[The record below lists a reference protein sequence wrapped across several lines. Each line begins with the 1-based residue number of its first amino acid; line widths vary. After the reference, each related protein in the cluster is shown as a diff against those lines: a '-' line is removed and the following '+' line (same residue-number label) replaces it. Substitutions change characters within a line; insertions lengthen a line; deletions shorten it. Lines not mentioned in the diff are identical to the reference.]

1 MLPSPRVLSYDDLRK
16 LAGKFLDEYWPDRTV
31 PVDIEAI
38 VDVGF
43 GIDIVTVPHLYAL
56 VEVAGFITPDG
67 SEIYLDRDVYEHPKL
82 YHLRFTLA
90 HELAH
95 LYLHEDLLR
104 AADYTTPEE
113 WYEFQERFPE
123 ESRSW
128 YEWQANS
135 FAGLIL
141 VPAEALAEKL
151 EEAKALAREGGMEV
165 DLEDDRTRSYL
176 TEWIGRRF
184 EVSAEVISRRGRY
197 DGYWES
203 Y

>member
-1 MLPSPRVLSYDDLRK
+1 MLPGPKVLSYDELRQI
-16 LAGKFLDEYWPDRTV
+16 AAEFLDKYWPDRV
-31 PVDIEAI
+31 IPVDIEGI

-56 VEVAGFITPDG
+56 VEVAGFLSPDG
-67 SEIYLDRDVYEHPKL
+67 TEVYVDREVYEHPKL

-95 LYLHEDLLR
+95 LYLHADLLR

-113 WYEFQERFPE
+113 WYDFQESLPE
-123 ESRSW
+123 DARSW

-135 FAGLIL
+135 FAGLVL
-141 VPAEALAEKL
+141 VPPNAFAEKVQD
-151 EEAKALAREGGMEV
+151 AKQLARDGGMEV

-176 TEWIGRRF
+176 AEWIGRRF
-184 EVSAEVISRRGRY
+184 EVSAEVILRRGKY
-197 DGYWES
+197 DGYWDRF
-203 Y
+203 